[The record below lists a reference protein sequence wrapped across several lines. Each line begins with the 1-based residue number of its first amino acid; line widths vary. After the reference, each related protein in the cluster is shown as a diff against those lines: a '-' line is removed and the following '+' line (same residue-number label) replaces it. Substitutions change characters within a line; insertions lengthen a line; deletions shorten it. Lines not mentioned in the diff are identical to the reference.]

1 MTEASSKKHR
11 QIAGLISGS
20 NVVFIM
26 IFQPFN
32 GLASGNTFVLPFI
45 SYFFLTLV
53 GYVYLYIHSDKDKRF
68 GLLML
73 PITLMII
80 AIFSYLT
87 TARFN

>member
-1 MTEASSKKHR
+1 MTDAHYKKHR
-11 QIAGLISGS
+11 QIASLITAS
-20 NVVFIM
+20 NVIFIL

-45 SYFFLTLV
+45 CYFFLTLI
-53 GYVYLYIHSDKDKRF
+53 GYVYLYINSDKDKRF

-73 PITLMII
+73 PITLIII
-80 AIFSYLT
+80 ALFSYLT